1 MPSSS
6 SVRALRIGS
15 SKMAIVEAFGP
26 PDFEQAIIP
35 EEPWRPCVGYELGYY
50 FSMLEARQ

>member
-1 MPSSS
+1 
-6 SVRALRIGS
+6 
-15 SKMAIVEAFGP
+15 MAIVEAFGP